1 MDDEKEEGKVCQN
14 ASTTI
19 DKFIGKFKNEDDM
32 EIGDRSIDELVEIKE
47 KNHQMFRN
55 FRKFEN

>member
-1 MDDEKEEGKVCQN
+1 LQQ
-14 ASTTI
+14 ASSVV
-19 DKFIGKFKNEDDM
+19 DNMIGLYKNGDDM
-32 EIGDRSIDELVEIKE
+32 MIGDRSIDELVEIKQ